1 MKKILNFINLVLALV
16 LLCGCTNPG
25 LAGDKDQNSD
35 SPRMVAEII
44 AIGDKIEV
52 EVIEGDY
59 GASGV
64 YWINYSSTTKI
75 VSSDGVALKIGDL
88 SVGDKIEIIYNGQ
101 VMMSYPP
108 QVVAR
113 KITKLAQKFQ

>member
-1 MKKILNFINLVLALV
+1 MKKIFNLINLVLALV
-16 LLCGCTNPG
+16 LLCGCTDPD
-25 LAGDKDQNSD
+25 LSGDKDRNAD
-35 SPRMVAEII
+35 SPKMVAEII

-64 YWINYSSTTKI
+64 YWINYSSSTTI
-75 VSSDGVALKIGDL
+75 SSSGGGTLKLGDL
-88 SVGDKIEIIYNGQ
+88 SVGDKVEIIYNGQ

-108 QVVAR
+108 QVVAK
-113 KITKLAQKFQ
+113 KITKLE